1 MNNTYDSS
9 KVYDGVVVLAG
20 AVDTHLYLNDL
31 GNDKLI
37 YNSKNYFR
45 FNSADER
52 IYAGIYFLR
61 SGKAEKLFY
70 SKYIA
75 SKEYGGKACSVDASY
90 IVKDFALK
98 NGISDERFIIYGENI
113 KRTLDEAVEFKKFL
127 QNYDMKDILLV
138 TSELHMRRAYKLFNA
153 QGIELDRYSVEV
165 KEKLLKK
172 IVDIKNFIPNQD
184 GIKMTKNIL
193 YELFGYIGYWLK
205 GNL

>member
-1 MNNTYDSS
+1 
-9 KVYDGVVVLAG
+9 
-20 AVDTHLYLNDL
+20 
-31 GNDKLI
+31 
-37 YNSKNYFR
+37 
-45 FNSADER
+45 
-52 IYAGIYFLR
+52 
-61 SGKAEKLFY
+61 
-70 SKYIA
+70 
-75 SKEYGGKACSVDASY
+75 
-90 IVKDFALK
+90 
-98 NGISDERFIIYGENI
+98 
-113 KRTLDEAVEFKKFL
+113 
-127 QNYDMKDILLV
+127 MKDILLV

>member
-20 AVDTHLYLNDL
+20 AVDTHWYLNNL
-31 GNDKLI
+31 GNDKSI

-61 SGKAEKLFY
+61 SNKAEKIFHSRHIV
-70 SKYIA
+70 SKKFGSTVY
-75 SKEYGGKACSVDASY
+75 SVDASE
-90 IVKDFALK
+90 IVKDFAVK
-98 NGISDERFIIYGENI
+98 NGISDERFIIYGDNV

-127 QNYDMKDILLV
+127 QNYDMQNILLV

-153 QGIELDRYSVEV
+153 QGIILDRYSVELRDNFLT
-165 KEKLLKK
+165 KTLN
-172 IVDIKNFIPNQD
+172 IKNFIPNQG
-184 GIKMTKNIL
+184 GIKMTKNVL